1 MRYLAESRDRFRPLS
16 QAQFASLA
24 LLRFSCGEH
33 PAENGMESFARLQVR
48 LMLAT
53 VIVSAVAVLF
63 ASFYFDLFVARSLL
77 VGAVAGLFYLRLLAR
92 SVARLGGG
100 SRQVGRFQLVV
111 PIVLIVSAARFP
123 QLDLLPAFV
132 GFLLYKPALILQT
145 VFDG

>member
-1 MRYLAESRDRFRPLS
+1 MIDSARFLRRNL
-16 QAQFASLA
+16 QALPSSDSAAVNTS
-24 LLRFSCGEH
+24 
-33 PAENGMESFARLQVR
+33 AENGMESFARLQVR

-53 VIVSAVAVLF
+53 VIVSAVATLF
-63 ASFYFDLFVARSLL
+63 ASLYFDLLVARSLL

-111 PIVLIVSAARFP
+111 PIVLIVAAARLP

>member
-1 MRYLAESRDRFRPLS
+1 MIDSGRFLRRTL
-16 QAQFASLA
+16 QALPSSDSAVVNPS
-24 LLRFSCGEH
+24 
-33 PAENGMESFARLQVR
+33 AENGMESFARLQVR

-53 VIVSAVAVLF
+53 VIVSAVATLF
-63 ASFYFDLFVARSLL
+63 ASLYFDLLVARSLL

-111 PIVLIVSAARFP
+111 PIVLIVAAARLP

>member
-1 MRYLAESRDRFRPLS
+1 MIDSARFLKRTL
-16 QAQFASLA
+16 QALPSSNSAVVNT
-24 LLRFSCGEH
+24 
-33 PAENGMESFARLQVR
+33 PAENGIESFARLQVR

-53 VIVSAVAVLF
+53 VIVSVVATLF

-111 PIVLIVSAARFP
+111 PVVLIVSAARWP

>member
-1 MRYLAESRDRFRPLS
+1 VIDSGRFLRRNL
-16 QAQFASLA
+16 QALPSTDSAAVSN
-24 LLRFSCGEH
+24 
-33 PAENGMESFARLQVR
+33 PAGNGMESFARLQVR

-53 VIVSAVAVLF
+53 VIVSVVAVLF
-63 ASFYFDLFVARSLL
+63 ASFYFDLFVVRSLL

-92 SVARLGGG
+92 SVARLGGT

-111 PIVLIVSAARFP
+111 PILLIVSAARFP

-145 VFDG
+145 VLDG

>member
-1 MRYLAESRDRFRPLS
+1 MIDSGRFLRRNL
-16 QAQFASLA
+16 QALPSSDSAAVNTSA
-24 LLRFSCGEH
+24 G
-33 PAENGMESFARLQVR
+33 NGMESFARLQVR

-53 VIVSAVAVLF
+53 LIVSAVATLF

-100 SRQVGRFQLVV
+100 SRHVGRFQLVV
-111 PIVLIVSAARFP
+111 PIVLIVAAARLP

-145 VFDG
+145 VIDG

>member
-1 MRYLAESRDRFRPLS
+1 VIDSGRFLRRTL
-16 QAQFASLA
+16 QALPSSDSAVVNT
-24 LLRFSCGEH
+24 

-53 VIVSAVAVLF
+53 VIVSAVATLF
-63 ASFYFDLFVARSLL
+63 ATFYFDLFVARSLL

-111 PIVLIVSAARFP
+111 PIVLIVAAARLP

>member
-1 MRYLAESRDRFRPLS
+1 MIDSGRFLRRNL
-16 QAQFASLA
+16 QALPSSDSAVVNT
-24 LLRFSCGEH
+24 

-53 VIVSAVAVLF
+53 LIVSAVATLF

-111 PIVLIVSAARFP
+111 PVLLVVAAAKFP
-123 QLDLLPAFV
+123 QLEILPAFI

-145 VFDG
+145 VIDG

>member
-1 MRYLAESRDRFRPLS
+1 MIDSGRFLRRNL
-16 QAQFASLA
+16 QALPYSDSAVVTPS
-24 LLRFSCGEH
+24 
-33 PAENGMESFARLQVR
+33 AENGMESFARLQVR

-53 VIVSAVAVLF
+53 LIVSAVATLF

-111 PIVLIVSAARFP
+111 PIVLIVAAARLP

-145 VFDG
+145 VFYG

>member
-1 MRYLAESRDRFRPLS
+1 L
-16 QAQFASLA
+16 QALPSSDSAAVNAS
-24 LLRFSCGEH
+24 
-33 PAENGMESFARLQVR
+33 AENGMESFSRLQVR

-53 VIVSAVAVLF
+53 VIVSVVAILF
-63 ASFYFDLFVARSLL
+63 AAFYFDLFVARSLL

>member
-1 MRYLAESRDRFRPLS
+1 VIDSARFLRRNL
-16 QAQFASLA
+16 QALPSSDSAAVNTS
-24 LLRFSCGEH
+24 
-33 PAENGMESFARLQVR
+33 AENGMESFARLQVR

-53 VIVSAVAVLF
+53 VIVSVVAILF
-63 ASFYFDLFVARSLL
+63 AAFYFDLFVARSLL

-111 PIVLIVSAARFP
+111 PIVLIVAAARLP

>member
-1 MRYLAESRDRFRPLS
+1 MIDSARFLRRNL
-16 QAQFASLA
+16 QALPSSDSAAVNTS
-24 LLRFSCGEH
+24 
-33 PAENGMESFARLQVR
+33 AENGMESFARLQVR

-53 VIVSAVAVLF
+53 VIVSVVAILF
-63 ASFYFDLFVARSLL
+63 AAFYFDLFVARSLL

-111 PIVLIVSAARFP
+111 PIVLIVAAARLP

>member
-1 MRYLAESRDRFRPLS
+1 MIDSARFLKRTL
-16 QAQFASLA
+16 QALPSSNSAVVKT
-24 LLRFSCGEH
+24 

-53 VIVSAVAVLF
+53 VIVSVVATLF
-63 ASFYFDLFVARSLL
+63 ASFFFDLFVARSLL

-92 SVARLGGG
+92 SVARLDGT

-111 PIVLIVSAARFP
+111 PILLIVSAARFP

-145 VFDG
+145 VLDG

>member
-1 MRYLAESRDRFRPLS
+1 MIDSGRFLRRNL
-16 QAQFASLA
+16 QALPSSDSAVVKTQ
-24 LLRFSCGEH
+24 
-33 PAENGMESFARLQVR
+33 AENGMESFARLQVR

-53 VIVSAVAVLF
+53 VIVSVVAILF
-63 ASFYFDLFVARSLL
+63 AAFYFDLFVARSLL

-111 PIVLIVSAARFP
+111 PIVLIVAAARLP

>member
-1 MRYLAESRDRFRPLS
+1 MIDSARFLRRNL
-16 QAQFASLA
+16 QALPSSDSAVVNT
-24 LLRFSCGEH
+24 

-53 VIVSAVAVLF
+53 VIVSAVATLF

-111 PIVLIVSAARFP
+111 PIVLIVAAARLP

>member
-1 MRYLAESRDRFRPLS
+1 MIDSARFLRRTL
-16 QAQFASLA
+16 QALPSSDSAVVNT
-24 LLRFSCGEH
+24 

-53 VIVSAVAVLF
+53 LIVSAVATLF

-111 PIVLIVSAARFP
+111 PIVLIVAAARLP

-145 VFDG
+145 VLDG

>member
-1 MRYLAESRDRFRPLS
+1 VIDSGRFLRRNL
-16 QAQFASLA
+16 QALPSSDSAAVNTS
-24 LLRFSCGEH
+24 
-33 PAENGMESFARLQVR
+33 AENGMESFARLQAR

-53 VIVSAVAVLF
+53 VIVSVVAILF
-63 ASFYFDLFVARSLL
+63 AAFYFDLFVARSLL

>member
-1 MRYLAESRDRFRPLS
+1 L
-16 QAQFASLA
+16 QALPSSDSAVVNT
-24 LLRFSCGEH
+24 

-53 VIVSAVAVLF
+53 VIVSAVATLF
-63 ASFYFDLFVARSLL
+63 ASLYFDLLVARSLL

-111 PIVLIVSAARFP
+111 PIVLIVAAARLP

>member
-1 MRYLAESRDRFRPLS
+1 MIDSGRFLRRNL
-16 QAQFASLA
+16 QALPSSDSAVVNT
-24 LLRFSCGEH
+24 

-53 VIVSAVAVLF
+53 LIVSAVAILF

-111 PIVLIVSAARFP
+111 PIVLIVAAARLP

>member
-1 MRYLAESRDRFRPLS
+1 VIDSARFLRRNL
-16 QAQFASLA
+16 QALPSSDSAAVNTS
-24 LLRFSCGEH
+24 
-33 PAENGMESFARLQVR
+33 AENGMESFARLQVR

-53 VIVSAVAVLF
+53 VIVSVVAILF
-63 ASFYFDLFVARSLL
+63 AAFYFDLFVARSLL

>member
-1 MRYLAESRDRFRPLS
+1 VIDSARFLRRNL
-16 QAQFASLA
+16 QALPSSDSAVVNT
-24 LLRFSCGEH
+24 

-53 VIVSAVAVLF
+53 LIVSAVATLF
-63 ASFYFDLFVARSLL
+63 ASFLRFDLLVARSLL
-77 VGAVAGLFYLRLLAR
+77 VGSCAGLLYLRLLAR

-111 PIVLIVSAARFP
+111 PMLLVVAAAKLP
-123 QLDLLPAFV
+123 QLELLPAFL

-145 VFDG
+145 VIDG

>member
-1 MRYLAESRDRFRPLS
+1 MIDSGRFLRRTL
-16 QAQFASLA
+16 QALPSSDSAVVNT
-24 LLRFSCGEH
+24 

-53 VIVSAVAVLF
+53 VIVSAVATLF
-63 ASFYFDLFVARSLL
+63 ASLYFDLLVARSLL

-111 PIVLIVSAARFP
+111 PILLIAAAARLP

>member
-1 MRYLAESRDRFRPLS
+1 MIDSARFLRRNL
-16 QAQFASLA
+16 QALPSSDSAAVNTS
-24 LLRFSCGEH
+24 
-33 PAENGMESFARLQVR
+33 AENGMESFARLQVR

-53 VIVSAVAVLF
+53 VIVSVVAILF
-63 ASFYFDLFVARSLL
+63 TAFYFDLFVARSLL

>member
-1 MRYLAESRDRFRPLS
+1 VIDSGRFLRRTL
-16 QAQFASLA
+16 QALPSSDSAVVNT
-24 LLRFSCGEH
+24 

-53 VIVSAVAVLF
+53 LIVSAVATLF

-111 PIVLIVSAARFP
+111 PIVLIVAAARLP

>member
-1 MRYLAESRDRFRPLS
+1 L
-16 QAQFASLA
+16 QALPSSDSAVVNT
-24 LLRFSCGEH
+24 

-53 VIVSAVAVLF
+53 LIVSAVATLF

-111 PIVLIVSAARFP
+111 PIVLIVAAARLP

>member
-1 MRYLAESRDRFRPLS
+1 MIDSGRFLRRNL
-16 QAQFASLA
+16 QALPSSDSAVVNT
-24 LLRFSCGEH
+24 

-53 VIVSAVAVLF
+53 LIVSAVATLF

-111 PIVLIVSAARFP
+111 PIVLIVAAARMP

-145 VFDG
+145 VIDG

>member
-1 MRYLAESRDRFRPLS
+1 VIDSGRFLRRNL
-16 QAQFASLA
+16 QALPSSDSAVVNT
-24 LLRFSCGEH
+24 

-53 VIVSAVAVLF
+53 LIVSAVATLF

-111 PIVLIVSAARFP
+111 PIVLIVAAARLP

-132 GFLLYKPALILQT
+132 GSLLYKPALILQT

>member
-1 MRYLAESRDRFRPLS
+1 MIDSGRFLRRNL
-16 QAQFASLA
+16 QALPSSNSAVVNT
-24 LLRFSCGEH
+24 

-53 VIVSAVAVLF
+53 LIVSAVATLF

-111 PIVLIVSAARFP
+111 PIVLIVAAARLP

>member
-1 MRYLAESRDRFRPLS
+1 MIDSARFLRRNL
-16 QAQFASLA
+16 QALPSSDSAAVNAS
-24 LLRFSCGEH
+24 
-33 PAENGMESFARLQVR
+33 AENGMESFSRLQVR

-53 VIVSAVAVLF
+53 VIVSVVAILF
-63 ASFYFDLFVARSLL
+63 AAFYFDLFVARSLL

>member
-1 MRYLAESRDRFRPLS
+1 MIDSGRFLRRTL
-16 QAQFASLA
+16 QALPSSDSAVVNT
-24 LLRFSCGEH
+24 

-53 VIVSAVAVLF
+53 VIVSAVATLF
-63 ASFYFDLFVARSLL
+63 ASLYFDLFVARSLL

-111 PIVLIVSAARFP
+111 PIVLIVAAARLP

>member
-1 MRYLAESRDRFRPLS
+1 MIDSGRFLRRNL
-16 QAQFASLA
+16 QALPSSDSAVVNT
-24 LLRFSCGEH
+24 

-53 VIVSAVAVLF
+53 LIVSAVATLF

-145 VFDG
+145 VIDG

>member
-1 MRYLAESRDRFRPLS
+1 MIDSARFLRRNL
-16 QAQFASLA
+16 QALPSSDSAAVNTS
-24 LLRFSCGEH
+24 
-33 PAENGMESFARLQVR
+33 AENGLESFARLQVR

-53 VIVSAVAVLF
+53 VIVSVVAILF
-63 ASFYFDLFVARSLL
+63 AAFYFDLFVARSLL

>member
-1 MRYLAESRDRFRPLS
+1 MIDSGRFLRRNL
-16 QAQFASLA
+16 QALPSSDSAVV
-24 LLRFSCGEH
+24 H
-33 PAENGMESFARLQVR
+33 TPAENGMESFARLQVR

-53 VIVSAVAVLF
+53 LIVSAVATLF

-111 PIVLIVSAARFP
+111 PIVLIVAAARLP

>member
-1 MRYLAESRDRFRPLS
+1 L
-16 QAQFASLA
+16 QALPSSDSAAVNAS
-24 LLRFSCGEH
+24 
-33 PAENGMESFARLQVR
+33 AENGMESFARLQVR

-53 VIVSAVAVLF
+53 VIVSVVAILF
-63 ASFYFDLFVARSLL
+63 TAFYFDLFVARSLL